1 MNKIILSTAVISLLG
16 TSLFAG
22 PKFEVTPI
30 VGKKLYNYSDDAPRF
45 DDGEALIGGKINA
58 YVKNRVSIQ
67 LAAETSK
74 ENGMGTGI
82 PTANNGAWTDLMR
95 GMLNVQYDMPAKGK
109 VTPYALVG
117 MGYEKLDRAEAS
129 TNVDSQAFYNGGAGV
144 RYSVNDKIDLVAET
158 RVIHKVEDQDTDL
171 IGTVGVGFKFGE
183 KEQAALSLADL
194 AKRTPTT
201 PPVVVS
207 HVAAP
212 VAPAPEVISS
222 RIEYD
227 SGSLELCCG
236 DKEAADVSS
245 SCPSDRDTA
254 SEISGYYVQVIA
266 LRKNSPDVISARLDA
281 KGYNY
286 TYQEAGD
293 ITRVLVGP
301 YENRAAA
308 NSALRGLK
316 NIRRDAFIYHA
327 K

>member
-1 MNKIILSTAVISLLG
+1 MLG

-58 YVKNRVSIQ
+58 YVKNGVSIQ
-67 LAAETSK
+67 LAGETSK
-74 ENGMGTGI
+74 ENSMGTGI
-82 PTANNGAWTDLMR
+82 PTADNGAWTDIMR
-95 GMLNVQYDMPAKGK
+95 GMLNVQYDLPTKGK

-117 MGYEKLDRAEAS
+117 VGYEKLDRAEAS

-171 IGTVGVGFKFGE
+171 IGTVGVGFKFGQQ
-183 KEQAALSLADL
+183 QAALSLADL
-194 AKRTPTT
+194 AKRTPVSAPAVKVT
-201 PPVVVS
+201 PIAAPVVVAPA
-207 HVAAP
+207 VVAP
-212 VAPAPEVISS
+212 VAPAAEVIST

-227 SGSLELCCG
+227 SGSLELCCS
-236 DKEAADVSS
+236 DEEAADVSS

-254 SEISGYYVQVIA
+254 SATSGYYVQVIA

-286 TYQEAGD
+286 THQQAGD